1 MPRSHTAKGR
11 AARDRIVRASERLFA
26 ARGYHGTSMRD
37 IAAGVRLPLA
47 TVVYHFARKETLY
60 AAVLEEIAA
69 ELEVVIG
76 GALAADPRVD
86 SLARALVRWTDDRPG
101 RVMLVMR
108 EVLDNRARLARATR
122 FPMAPLTRTLT
133 AFARA
138 VGARQP
144 EIAITHVLGA
154 LLFTVAARPTVERI
168 VGEARHRAIR
178 RAYEAEAVELVG
190 RVLAP
195 GRRAPTPRRRS

>member
-26 ARGYHGTSMRD
+26 ASGYHGTSMRD

-47 TVVYHFARKETLY
+47 TVVYHFARKQSLY
-60 AAVLEEIAA
+60 AAVLGDIAA

-76 GALAADPRVD
+76 GALAADARVD

-108 EVLDNRARLARATR
+108 ELLDNRGRLARASR
-122 FPMAPLTRTLT
+122 FPMAPLLRTLT
-133 AFARA
+133 GFVKAAA
-138 VGARQP
+138 GSRQP
-144 EIAITHVLGA
+144 EIAVIHALGA
-154 LLFTVAARPTVERI
+154 LSFAVAAQPTLERI
-168 VGEARHRAIR
+168 VGAARHRAIR
-178 RAYEAEAVELVG
+178 RAYEAEAVDFV
-190 RVLAP
+190 
-195 GRRAPTPRRRS
+195 RRALSAAPRRS